1 MTLYECFENVNDV
14 RNRSGLRHPLPSFL
28 MMVTFSIM
36 SGYTSMQS
44 IATFLQGNKEQFML
58 EFNLKHGVPGYTQIR
73 TILMELDYASLCNS
87 FQNWASS
94 YVDITKD
101 DWLSIDGKTL
111 RSTVTNY
118 DNEKQNY
125 VAMVSLFL
133 SDLGVVIGTQRYENK
148 KQGEN
153 AAAMQLLS
161 NLLSVLQGKGVI
173 LTLDALHCQKK
184 Q

>member
-1 MTLYECFENVNDV
+1 MTLYECFEEVNDV

-36 SGYTSMQS
+36 SGYTSLQS
-44 IATFLQGNKEQFML
+44 IATFLNGNKKQFIT
-58 EFNLKHGVPGYTQIR
+58 EFNLKHGVPSYTQIR
-73 TILMELDYASLCNS
+73 TILMDLDYNSLSTC
-87 FQNWASS
+87 FQTWASN
-94 YVDITKD
+94 YVDITKN

-133 SDLGVVIGTQRYENK
+133 SDLGIVIGTRRYENK

-153 AAAMQLLS
+153 AVAMQLLH
-161 NLLSVLQGKGVI
+161 NLLSVLEDKGVI